1 MIYVSSRVEILIK
14 SILCASRKG
23 DIASQDRSCQVKRW
37 KTMLSENERE
47 IIDGDCRN
55 PAIRIKRAPWRE
67 HWLDAIAVMR
77 ARDSANAID
86 VVKWR
91 DELSYAYAY
100 VFIIEDYSTR
110 KQ

>member
-1 MIYVSSRVEILIK
+1 
-14 SILCASRKG
+14 
-23 DIASQDRSCQVKRW
+23 
-37 KTMLSENERE
+37 MLSENERE

-86 VVKWR
+86 VVK
-91 DELSYAYAY
+91 
-100 VFIIEDYSTR
+100 
-110 KQ
+110 